1 MTTWLWAFIARRCLD
16 NGLQAQVAGYK
27 RILFPAIQNLERS
40 GRYYSWA
47 PFTKRPPILSLLLF
61 NDWAACFSSWR
72 FLYSPIAPFSIP
84 CSQRFSVDFK
94 LSHRAFMKW
103 HGVSGRS
110 RSTTLELDLN
120 VIESFHPD
128 IVIMQLGSNDL
139 TDSDPLHVGWAI
151 DDFVR
156 LLHDTFGVKVVCV
169 YQTIMR
175 QGAVVINHKA

>member
-1 MTTWLWAFIARRCLD
+1 MTTWLWDFMARRCLD

-27 RILFPAIQNLERS
+27 RILFPAIQNPGRS

-47 PFTKRPPILSLLLF
+47 RFTKRTPILSLLLF

-84 CSQRFSVDFK
+84 CSQRVSVDFK

-103 HGVSGRS
+103 YGVSGRTG
-110 RSTTLELDLN
+110 STTLELDLN

>member
-1 MTTWLWAFIARRCLD
+1 MTTWLWDFMARRCLD
-16 NGLQAQVAGYK
+16 NGLQARVAGYK

-47 PFTKRPPILSLLLF
+47 RFTKRSPILSLLLF

-72 FLYSPIAPFSIP
+72 FLYSPIASFSIP
-84 CSQRFSVDFK
+84 CSQRASVDFN
-94 LSHRAFMKW
+94 LSHRTFMKW
-103 HGVSGRS
+103 HGVSGRTV
-110 RSTTLELDLN
+110 STTLELDLN
-120 VIESFHPD
+120 VVESFHPD

-139 TDSDPLHVGWAI
+139 TDSEPLHVGWAI

-169 YQTIMR
+169 CQTIMC